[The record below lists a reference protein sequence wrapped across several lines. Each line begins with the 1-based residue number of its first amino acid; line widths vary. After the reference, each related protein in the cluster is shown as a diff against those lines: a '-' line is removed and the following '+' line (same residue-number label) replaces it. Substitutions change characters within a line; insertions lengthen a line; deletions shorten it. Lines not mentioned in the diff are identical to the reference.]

1 MIPFIGFS
9 GPDIFGNEFWSNDQ
23 DFSYL
28 EGVVHETGNG
38 GEGSNGLAEAH
49 FDENAGGWMS
59 KDVIYDVKL
68 VGMEVGFVHVG
79 RGIAEE
85 KVIRLSFSGH
95 SIVDDGVL

>member
-1 MIPFIGFS
+1 
-9 GPDIFGNEFWSNDQ
+9 
-23 DFSYL
+23 
-28 EGVVHETGNG
+28 
-38 GEGSNGLAEAH
+38 
-49 FDENAGGWMS
+49 MS